1 MDGALAIC
9 SGSRR
14 ANQSAS
20 TSSKVCRRR
29 SGRRNALATARS
41 SLSPG
46 ASQIRN
52 KNLLSLLL
60 ENGETKTYR
69 NDPKACANDDATNCV
84 YYGLGGY
91 HPAAHIYLILI
102 QYYEGSGSEL
112 VSART
117 GKTLSFSGVPHFSPD
132 GSNFIVIDNDLAY
145 GGSFDIA
152 VGSNCDRPTFVGV
165 AAKRQEWSRSM
176 APEAL
181 DR

>member
-1 MDGALAIC
+1 M
-9 SGSRR
+9 
-14 ANQSAS
+14 
-20 TSSKVCRRR
+20 
-29 SGRRNALATARS
+29 
-41 SLSPG
+41 SL
-46 ASQIRN
+46 R
-52 KNLLSLLL
+52 L

-152 VGSNCDRPTFVGV
+152 VGSTVTDPPSLVWQQSAKNGPVQWHLKRWIDNDRIALRVLSADGKCHEQDCDAFLVCFNNSWTIKSPP
-165 AAKRQEWSRSM
+165 AK
-176 APEAL
+176 P
-181 DR
+181 D